1 MKELT
6 TSWVSLNGWKITFD
20 RISKDFVKGKFQHI
34 KGKPNS
40 FSGIINDKL
49 ALCFIVELPED
60 PKNPPYLFS
69 FEGKFLTK
77 STIIKLSLICC
88 ITNLKTMKSHNVDLI
103 FYKKD
108 YIPEDIIQL
117 KT

>member
-6 TSWVSLNGWKITFD
+6 TSWVSLSGWKITFD
-20 RISKDFVKGKFQHI
+20 RITKDFVKGKFQYN
-34 KGKPNS
+34 KGKSNS

-49 ALCFIVELPED
+49 ALCFIVELSGN

-88 ITNLKTMKSHNVDLI
+88 ITDLKTMNSRNVDLT

-117 KT
+117 KV

>member
-1 MKELT
+1 MKELA
-6 TSWVSLNGWKITFD
+6 TSWVSLSGWKITFNQ
-20 RISKDFVKGKFQHI
+20 ITKDFVKGKFQYI
-34 KGKPNS
+34 SGRSNS
-40 FSGIINDKL
+40 FIGIINDKL

-60 PKNPPYLFS
+60 PKNHPYLFS
-69 FEGKFLTK
+69 FKGKFLTK

-108 YIPEDIIQL
+108 YINEEIIQL
-117 KT
+117 KV